1 MPTRNHMTHRATI
14 ERGTVVT
21 DGLGLDG
28 PRTWTTH
35 IASLAC
41 RWYAKDETEI
51 LDGRKV
57 LILGGHRILVPL
69 GADVVETDRVTFI
82 KDRKGTTLVSNAM
95 QIRGVIRRPDHKEIR
110 LTEIA

>member
-57 LILGGHRILVPL
+57 LILGDTV
-69 GADVVETDRVTFI
+69 F
-82 KDRKGTTLVSNAM
+82 SY
-95 QIRGVIRRPDHKEIR
+95 R
-110 LTEIA
+110 LARTSSRLIG